1 MEFGDDDDDDNNSG
15 GRSGSAEL
23 DMDMDDD
30 ETKPEWEKLALG
42 TGSGGIK
49 GRRKGMVFKCESCSK
64 EYRHPSCLVKH
75 RWEHSPHWREPTQI
89 SMSKH
94 QQVQML
100 EAAAILS
107 HMDPNQGRSLPQD
120 KSLWP
125 AMLSPQANG
134 RRELPNVR
142 SPPPL
147 TPSSLREVTS
157 FMERKTSPDSDTTSS
172 MGAVSETFTAGT
184 SPHPATNTL
193 GLGLENGHSRPV
205 GIADAG
211 RRKSSVS
218 SIPATPGSLGSL
230 PDMTGLHFHT
240 GSTPNTG
247 ASPLPNRGLPLSLG
261 ARASMIGGGMF
272 GGSRT
277 PSFKVPD
284 SSVRGGLNEDDEDGE
299 DELQYTNSRVPR
311 KSSSEEAEDR
321 RRDDEGFELGTM
333 DL

>member
-1 MEFGDDDDDDNNSG
+1 MEFGDDDDDNSG

-23 DMDMDDD
+23 DMDTEDD
-30 ETKPEWEKLALG
+30 ESKPEWEKLALG

-49 GRRKGMVFKCESCSK
+49 GRRKGMVFKCENCSK

-107 HMDPNQGRSLPQD
+107 HMDPNAGRSLPQD

-147 TPSSLREVTS
+147 TPSSLRETVT
-157 FMERKTSPDSDTTSS
+157 FGKERKSSPASDSTSS
-172 MGAVSETFTAGT
+172 MGAGSEAHSS
-184 SPHPATNTL
+184 SPYPNTL
-193 GLGLENGHSRPV
+193 GLGLETHSRPV

-211 RRKSSVS
+211 RRSSVS
-218 SIPATPGSLGSL
+218 SVPATPASLGSL
-230 PDMTGLHFHT
+230 PDMSGLHFHT

-247 ASPLPNRGLPLSLG
+247 ASPLPNRGGLPLSLG

-272 GGSRT
+272 GATRT

-284 SSVRGGLNEDDEDGE
+284 SSVRGGLVEDDED
-299 DELQYTNSRVPR
+299 DELQYGRGVR
-311 KSSSEEAEDR
+311 KSSSEEAEER

-333 DL
+333 EL